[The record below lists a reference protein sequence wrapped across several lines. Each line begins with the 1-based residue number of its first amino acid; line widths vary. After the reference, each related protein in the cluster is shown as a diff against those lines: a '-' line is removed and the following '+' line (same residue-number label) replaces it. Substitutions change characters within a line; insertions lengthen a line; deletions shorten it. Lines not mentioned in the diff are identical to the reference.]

1 MARRAG
7 PAAAGDSTLEV
18 PGRAVRAPSAPLWRA
33 TVAAALLAAAVVGW
47 AAVPLATSRG
57 GTKPALIAAIA
68 GAVLSV
74 AQLATS
80 AIPGL
85 QGEHLTGLHERAAE
99 RLLAF
104 LRAGAWPEA
113 MLLAVLALEALHRAR
128 PWHTA
133 VLAVALLAFLF
144 TVHLG
149 ETSAGPAVLRP
160 QLPLLTAG
168 LGLLALSVGAATL
181 PGLPPGSASTL
192 VKVVAIS
199 AAVVVAAITVPV
211 TWGARR

>member
-1 MARRAG
+1 
-7 PAAAGDSTLEV
+7 
-18 PGRAVRAPSAPLWRA
+18 
-33 TVAAALLAAAVVGW
+33 
-47 AAVPLATSRG
+47 VPLATGRA

-68 GAVLSV
+68 GAVLSIT
-74 AQLATS
+74 QLATS

-85 QGEHLTGLHERAAE
+85 QAEHLTGLHERAAE

-104 LRAGAWPEA
+104 LRVAAWPEA

-133 VLAVALLAFLF
+133 VLAVALLAFLLA
-144 TVHLG
+144 VHLG

-160 QLPLLTAG
+160 QLPLIAAG
-168 LGLLALSVGAATL
+168 LGLVALSVGAAAL
-181 PGLPPGSASTL
+181 PGLPAGSASAL

-199 AAVVVAAITVPV
+199 AAVVVAAMTVPV
-211 TWGARR
+211 TWSARR